1 MDRWDVN
8 KPQKSPL
15 AFKMIRVK
23 IPTMPTLGE
32 KKGNVKAR
40 ALRMVREMPKSS
52 SWDDVMYRIYVRQK
66 IEAGLADL
74 ADGRT
79 HPHEAVRREFG
90 VA

>member
-1 MDRWDVN
+1 VN
-8 KPQKSPL
+8 KPPKSPL
-15 AFKMIRVK
+15 AFKMIRFK
-23 IPTMPTLGE
+23 TLHMPTISE
-32 KKGNVKAR
+32 RKGNVKAR

-74 ADGRT
+74 TAGRT
-79 HPHEAVRREFG
+79 HSHEAVRREFG